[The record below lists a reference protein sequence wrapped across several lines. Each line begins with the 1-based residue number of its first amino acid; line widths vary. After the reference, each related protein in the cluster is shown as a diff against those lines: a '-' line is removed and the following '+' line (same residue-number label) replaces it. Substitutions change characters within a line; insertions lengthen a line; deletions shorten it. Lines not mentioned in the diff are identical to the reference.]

1 MSHWD
6 NNDRVETMKRGNRE
20 YAETRKL
27 ERRREEF
34 LEGNW
39 LGEFLL
45 LQKHDG
51 EQPIGTYPVP
61 ADKPRR
67 SSPTHPTR
75 PPPVLKRRVAAMIED
90 RQEACGV
97 ASSQHTYREFDDDP
111 LPLLFSFRGGNRS
124 RNLPYLSHWSA
135 CWVRQNVP
143 SWRRG
148 GVEASGAAAW
158 WAPWSWG
165 RTGGI
170 PSVAKSRPCLVVH
183 VLMNDSDPRR
193 CHHHRCSCGI

>member
-1 MSHWD
+1 MLRRKQCTCSFGFWGFWLITRGLLLWYRCVYFYQYLFIINYFEVSMSHWD

-75 PPPVLKRRVAAMIED
+75 PPPVLKRRVQFPSSLLVAMSD
-90 RQEACGV
+90 RQQQDE
-97 ASSQHTYREFDDDP
+97 
-111 LPLLFSFRGGNRS
+111 GGLCCRF
-124 RNLPYLSHWSA
+124 L
-135 CWVRQNVP
+135 
-143 SWRRG
+143 
-148 GVEASGAAAW
+148 AA
-158 WAPWSWG
+158 
-165 RTGGI
+165 
-170 PSVAKSRPCLVVH
+170 
-183 VLMNDSDPRR
+183 
-193 CHHHRCSCGI
+193 HR

>member
-1 MSHWD
+1 VYFYQCLFIINYFEVSMSHWD

-20 YAETRKL
+20 YAESRKL

-45 LQKHDG
+45 LQIHDG

-75 PPPVLKRRVAAMIED
+75 RIVFPSSWLVAAMSED
-90 RQEACGV
+90 RREACA
-97 ASSQHTYREFDDDP
+97 ASSQHNYRDLTIHCRFFFLSGVDTEVGTLFEP
-111 LPLLFSFRGGNRS
+111 LVGLGQTGSLVGGVE
-124 RNLPYLSHWSA
+124 A
-135 CWVRQNVP
+135 
-143 SWRRG
+143 WRRG
-148 GVEASGAAAW
+148 GK
-158 WAPWSWG
+158 WS
-165 RTGGI
+165 
-170 PSVAKSRPCLVVH
+170 
-183 VLMNDSDPRR
+183 
-193 CHHHRCSCGI
+193 